1 MQNEKGNYLDS
12 SLKLF
17 RYYKSLGEGAINQI
31 DDKGMHWQFNS
42 ASNSIAT
49 IVKHMA
55 GNSISRWT
63 DFLTADGEK
72 EWRNRDGEFADTIKD
87 KAELLAL
94 WNRGWECLFTAIE
107 PLTEA
112 DLSRIIY
119 IRNEGHTVLEAINR
133 QLAHLPYHV
142 GQLVYIAKMLTDSNW
157 QSLSIPKGQSKN
169 YNKDK
174 FADKKQDRFFTDG
187 MK

>member
-1 MQNEKGNYLDS
+1 MESDRGNYLDS

-31 DDKGMHWQFNS
+31 DDKGMHWQLNTS
-42 ASNSIAT
+42 SNSIAA
-49 IVKHMA
+49 IMKHMA

-72 EWRNRDGEFADTIKD
+72 EWRDRDAEFEDTLNN

-94 WNRGWECLFTAIE
+94 WNKGWACLFNAIE

-112 DLSRIIY
+112 DLGRVIY

-142 GQLVYIAKMLTDSNW
+142 GQLIYIAKMLTDSNW
-157 QSLSIPKGQSKN
+157 QSLSIAKGQSKD
-169 YNKDK
+169 YNQAK
-174 FADKKQDRFFTDG
+174 FSGEKQDRFFTDG